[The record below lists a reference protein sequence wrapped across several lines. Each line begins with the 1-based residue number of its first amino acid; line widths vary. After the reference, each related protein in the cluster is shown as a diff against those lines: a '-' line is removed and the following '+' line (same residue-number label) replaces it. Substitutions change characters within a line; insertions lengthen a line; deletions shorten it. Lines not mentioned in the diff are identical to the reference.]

1 MLRKKPRGVR
11 RLRPF
16 RDSRSA
22 NFFAVGVRAD
32 VLPRWRRTPRLD
44 PSTLRRLRHATPPR
58 DAVMPRGR
66 FGATV
71 ARQGL
76 RAPARLA
83 FSAVHVANAGADTS
97 VHARRGRQRA
107 RPAAALTALCDAP
120 WADARHRPVRRPRR
134 GRPLQL
140 GVEQRHWSLAHRHR
154 MAKLVR
160 PAGHAPP
167 PPRARRGRLHR
178 RPVHARLLPVPR
190 IHVQLGKH
198 ATDAIWGRR
207 PLRRGVA
214 LASGPVPH
222 PAFERVDSLA
232 RGGGEARLRL
242 RPLRRNPRAGRTRRW
257 QPPAV
262 RPSAPHATSR
272 LPPTTASAC
281 PQRGR
286 PAAAGSCRVGAG
298 LHATPRNLPCVATPL
313 CHVGAPSSGPP
324 PPRIARGPASRPA
337 PARGRRVPRGAAA
350 LRGAAAM
357 RLLGRGG
364 RLGAWVGGVGAL
376 AAA

>member
-1 MLRKKPRGVR
+1 MPRRGMPSCHAGASEPQWR
-11 RLRPF
+11 AKAFEHLHDLHF
-16 RDSRSA
+16 RQCT
-22 NFFAVGVRAD
+22 
-32 VLPRWRRTPRLD
+32 WRTPVLIHRFTHAGVANALGQLLLSLHYATLHGRTLVID
-44 PSTLRRLRHATPPR
+44 PSAVPDADGRSNWVWSNGTGLSPTDIAWPSSCDRLAMRRHRHER
-58 DAVMPRGR
+58 DAVGFIDAQFMPDSYPCPAYTCSWANTLPTP
-66 FGATV
+66 FGGAGLCV
-71 ARQGL
+71 AAWHSLLAQFLIRPSSGL
-76 RAPARLA
+76 IR
-83 FSAVHVANAGADTS
+83 
-97 VHARRGRQRA
+97 
-107 RPAAALTALCDAP
+107 
-120 WADARHRPVRRPRR
+120 W
-134 GRPLQL
+134 L
-140 GVEQRHWSLAHRHR
+140 G
-154 MAKLVR
+154 
-160 PAGHAPP
+160 
-167 PPRARRGRLHR
+167 
-178 RPVHARLLPVPR
+178 
-190 IHVQLGKH
+190 
-198 ATDAIWGRR
+198 
-207 PLRRGVA
+207 
-214 LASGPVPH
+214 
-222 PAFERVDSLA
+222 
-232 RGGGEARLRL
+232 GGGEARLRL

-272 LPPTTASAC
+272 LPPTTASSC